1 MSANK
6 KSSSKS
12 TKKVSF
18 VDAIK
23 NLFISALGDEDTIDK
38 ATFLE
43 QVQAEEFQEK
53 LEALCK
59 KQEKKFKPKK
69 LKDPNAPKKPLT
81 GYIRFSQEKRAKV
94 KEENPEL
101 KGTEIMKKLG
111 EMWKALSDKKKE
123 KYNSPYKAELEA
135 WKEEMKGY
143 EAPSEDELKKLP
155 ENHGR
160 VGGVKK
166 RKTRDPNEPKRP
178 KTAYQ
183 WFSEDVREEIKEAN
197 PEADSKEIMKLIG
210 QAWTEVKEDEKKVKK
225 YNKKAEKAKA
235 EYQEK
240 MKAYKKEK
248 ESEAEEEAEEQQE
261 ETEQEKPKEKK
272 KKSVKAHLPEDE
284 DE

>member
-18 VDAIK
+18 ADAVK

-43 QVQAEEFQEK
+43 HLQTEEFQEK
-53 LEALCK
+53 LETLCK

-69 LKDPNAPKKPLT
+69 LKDPNAPKKPAT
-81 GYIRFSQEKRAKV
+81 GYIRFSQEKRSKV

-101 KGTEIMKKLG
+101 KGTEVMKKLG

-123 KYNSPYKAELEA
+123 KYNALYKTELEA
-135 WKEEMKGY
+135 WKEEMKAY

-160 VGGVKK
+160 AGGAKK

-183 WFSEDVREEIKEAN
+183 WFSDDVREDIKESN
-197 PEADSKEIMKLIG
+197 PDADSKEIMKLIG
-210 QAWTEVKEDEKKVKK
+210 QAWSEVKEDEKKVKK
-225 YNKKAEKAKA
+225 YNKRAEKAKE
-235 EYQEK
+235 EYNQK

-248 ESEAEEEAEEQQE
+248 DSETENEEAPEEDPQEEPVKPNPKKAKKVKAVLEEQE
-261 ETEQEKPKEKK
+261 
-272 KKSVKAHLPEDE
+272 
-284 DE
+284 

>member
-18 VDAIK
+18 VDAVK
-23 NLFISALGDEDTIDK
+23 NLFISALGDEESIDK

-43 QVQAEEFQEK
+43 QVQTEEFQEK

-101 KGTEIMKKLG
+101 KGTEVMKKLG

-123 KYNSPYKAELEA
+123 KYNAPYKTELEA

-143 EAPSEDELKKLP
+143 EAPSDDELKKLP

-160 VGGVKK
+160 AGGAKK

-183 WFSEDVREEIKEAN
+183 WFSEDVREDIKEAN
-197 PEADSKEIMKLIG
+197 PDADSKEIMKLIG

-225 YNKKAEKAKA
+225 YNKKAEKAKE
-235 EYQEK
+235 EYNEK

-248 ESEAEEEAEEQQE
+248 DSEAEEEAEEE
-261 ETEQEKPKEKK
+261 EKPNKK
-272 KKSVKAHLPEDE
+272 AKKSKVKAVLEQQDE
-284 DE
+284 EQ